1 MSAHTQGQAQL
12 TFILSMPV
20 WVTPR
25 RMFSKESHANSGSS
39 NFTPHDEQLDN
50 IMAALHEINTKI
62 SGLATIMHSQ
72 HICFDTKFTSLQI
85 QMDEIQRKLEE
96 NGD

>member
-1 MSAHTQGQAQL
+1 MSHIKKSVQQ
-12 TFILSMPV
+12 
-20 WVTPR
+20 
-25 RMFSKESHANSGSS
+25 ESHANPGSS
-39 NFTPHDEQLDN
+39 NFTPHACDEQLDH

-62 SGLATIMHSQ
+62 SGLVTIMHSQ